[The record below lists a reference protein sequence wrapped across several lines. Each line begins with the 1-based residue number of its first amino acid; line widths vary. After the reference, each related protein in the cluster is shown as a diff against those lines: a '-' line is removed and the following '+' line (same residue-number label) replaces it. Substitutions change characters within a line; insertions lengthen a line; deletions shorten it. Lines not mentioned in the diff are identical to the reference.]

1 MAHHTQVESHFLST
15 GYFTTDKLFQ
25 LFKHILNGVAYL
37 FNFCVKISWDLFS
50 GLNEPQ
56 RVGQWET
63 VSTWVLGLAPP
74 FPWLNRALAY
84 ILFDSTVFSKT
95 EFVTIFKIQRDLLL
109 NPVSLIFLEKWAVLG
124 LLFCT
129 ASLALGWPF
138 LGASALHSAL
148 WTPLN
153 QLVLLIIRFAWL
165 DASLSLPSLEV
176 GTGH

>member
-1 MAHHTQVESHFLST
+1 MNVEGKNQF
-15 GYFTTDKLFQ
+15 GEE
-25 LFKHILNGVAYL
+25 IGVNRKRAWWAWRTKGMVIRWAWARG
-37 FNFCVKISWDLFS
+37 CKPTS
-50 GLNEPQ
+50 
-56 RVGQWET
+56 
-63 VSTWVLGLAPP
+63 PP